1 MDLSGQLYGL
11 VALSAR
17 EKPRYKFRWSFGG
30 SQTVDVKKKYL
41 PLSGIETNILVN
53 KKN

>member
-30 SQTVDVKKKYL
+30 SQTVGREEEISAAFGNRNKY
-41 PLSGIETNILVN
+41 PG
-53 KKN
+53 K